1 MVKDGFLLVM
11 PVNVFGR
18 LDPWRIRW
26 CSASELRWQITMIM
40 VSLIGI
46 FPRYVFW
53 LIEAITLRSGSER
66 LAHLEKQ
73 TTPTMF
79 RPFLRNTMTSW

>member
-11 PVNVFGR
+11 PVNVFRR
-18 LDPWRIRW
+18 LDPWRI
-26 CSASELRWQITMIM
+26 RWQITMIM

-73 TTPTMF
+73 KSPTMF
-79 RPFLRNTMTSW
+79 RPFSRNTMTSW